1 MNMKHKTHILTATLL
16 LAGGLCLTL
25 AAPSLFAADPPAP
38 AAGVARDI
46 AVRGAGFIRADG
58 RLFVPRGLFMRGV
71 NFADEAAFEKSWGLS
86 PSAWLDKLAESG
98 ANTIRILPTLMVGGK
113 EVVARPESD
122 PAHAEQVTKGLE
134 WLLSAAAKK
143 GIQVVIVPTGI
154 SWDGGAPYYANKNRW
169 TDFSFGEFKDWDSHP
184 YNKKNG
190 GPLDNPSDLLDTPA
204 GKKLF
209 ADRIAFY
216 LRFASHPNLIGLD
229 LESRELD
236 GWADLEEGAA
246 GRDKRIQF
254 FVEQIKVVRNAGLL
268 GGLKME
274 FLHTEHTRRF
284 TPPGSCDWQRYKHG
298 DGWWQPWV
306 LGTGKR
312 VAGTGNSEF
321 YAPMPAWTSRP
332 QLNPLM
338 TVEDARPAPLAT
350 DRNFR
355 MHRALALL
363 LAYTPEIN
371 PAGPGSVAE
380 QFATLCTQL
389 QSVRTVAARMEAS
402 TWTEPVETI
411 AMFNSLGMQSG
422 DGARTVAFVQN
433 PVKGYKW
440 EAGFEKSPG
449 ASGVQM
455 LYLRGGAAH
464 EVLVVSAATGK
475 VIREETVPL
484 GDIPFVATPDEPVLI
499 FARAKEAGK

>member
-1 MNMKHKTHILTATLL
+1 MKHKTHILTATLL
-16 LAGGLCLTL
+16 LAL
-25 AAPSLFAADPPAP
+25 AAPALFAADPPAP
-38 AAGVARDI
+38 AAAAPARDI
-46 AVRGAGFIRADG
+46 AVRGTTFIRADG

-71 NFADEAAFEKSWGLS
+71 NFADEAAFEKSWGLR

-113 EVVARPESD
+113 EVVALPESD
-122 PAHAEQVTKGLE
+122 PVHAGQVTKGLE

-154 SWDGGAPYYANKNRW
+154 SWDGGAPYHVNKNRW
-169 TDFSFGEFKDWDSHP
+169 TGFSFGEFKDWDSHP

-190 GPLDNPSDLLDTPA
+190 GPLDNPSDLLDTAA
-204 GKKLF
+204 GRKLF

-236 GWADLEEGAA
+236 GWADSE
-246 GRDKRIQF
+246 RDKRIQF
-254 FVEQIKVVRNAGLL
+254 LVEQIQVVRKAGLL

-274 FLHTEHTRRF
+274 FLHHEHTRRL

-298 DGWWQPWV
+298 DGWWQPKV
-306 LGTGKR
+306 LGTGKQ
-312 VAGTGNSEF
+312 VAGTASSEF

-332 QLNPLM
+332 QLDPLM
-338 TVEDARPAPLAT
+338 TVTEARPAPLAT
-350 DRNFR
+350 EREFR

-380 QFATLCTQL
+380 QFATLCAQL
-389 QSVRTVAARMEAS
+389 QSARTVAARMEAS
-402 TWTEPVETI
+402 PWTGPVETI
-411 AMFNSLGMQSG
+411 AMFNSLGLQSG
-422 DGARTVAFVQN
+422 DGARTVAFVQK
-433 PVKGYKW
+433 PAKGY
-440 EAGFEKSPG
+440 ALTTDQNDNRQTGFEKSPG
-449 ASGVQM
+449 ASGAQL
-455 LYLRGGAAH
+455 LYLHGGAAH

-475 VIREETVPL
+475 VIREETVQL

-499 FARAKEAGK
+499 FARVKEAGK